1 MVRLIRW
8 LLVALCLAAGPAA
21 AQTTCGTLS
30 NCATASTPLGG
41 AELMYIVQGGVSKK
55 IASGTFL
62 GQAAGVVLP
71 LAATTK
77 LYGGSGIA
85 GTAAVV
91 SVGTGLTLSAG
102 TLSVNTAQSLAT
114 LSVSGSTTLAAVS
127 ATSLSVSGTSTL
139 AATNITGA
147 MTFNGSLTDTPT
159 HQFYTSGGANIQRLS
174 DRVLVGGA
182 VNGGYAGTSTS
193 NTDWWDT
200 VESSLHGSTVGADAV
215 YAQFVSTFDN
225 ASVNGGLAV
234 PQIAIAGAVHSL
246 GGVVGTTPRAI
257 EYATYADNNSA
268 SISVWGL
275 YGEANYVYGTGINV
289 YGFENEVRAWN
300 PVATAWTPY
309 TTSGSGL
316 IGQEFGCGSGRSAT
330 YSCTAAMYISANPN
344 TFGVGLLFLTG
355 SVGQLATGG
364 TTIAAI
370 EMPNS
375 YQIQWYDAGTTLGAS
390 IYGDASGNLQINT
403 NGTGGHVFINTQR
416 VYCGSG
422 ATLGC

>member
-234 PQIAIAGAVHSL
+234 PQIAIAGAS
-246 GGVVGTTPRAI
+246 
-257 EYATYADNNSA
+257 
-268 SISVWGL
+268 
-275 YGEANYVYGTGINV
+275 
-289 YGFENEVRAWN
+289 
-300 PVATAWTPY
+300 
-309 TTSGSGL
+309 
-316 IGQEFGCGSGRSAT
+316 
-330 YSCTAAMYISANPN
+330 
-344 TFGVGLLFLTG
+344 TG
-355 SVGQLATGG
+355 SRTKCAPG
-364 TTIAAI
+364 TRWRRRGLPTPLRAPGSSVRNSVAAPGARPLIAAPPPCTYLPTRI
-370 EMPNS
+370 H
-375 YQIQWYDAGTTLGAS
+375 L
-390 IYGDASGNLQINT
+390 ASG
-403 NGTGGHVFINTQR
+403 
-416 VYCGSG
+416 CCS
-422 ATLGC
+422 